1 MKRIYFA
8 ALVGLFGCVSALSA
22 QGRSE
27 LLLEKNWKFTR
38 EDNNEFIK
46 PAFDDSKWQSVTVP
60 HDWAIYGPFSSL
72 NDKQEV
78 AISQDGQKEAMEHAG
93 RTGGLPFVGVGWYR
107 TEFDVPQ
114 FQAGKRATILFDGAM
129 SHANVY
135 INGQKVGYWPYGYN
149 SFHFDITKYLKP
161 GEKNTLAVRLEN
173 LPESSRWYPGAG
185 LYRNVHLIITEDAY
199 IPVWGTYIT
208 TPSVNEKFAKVNVR
222 TKVVLPEGADPAKYS
237 VETSVWNPNKQK
249 LTAVRTSLAQMKYN
263 NNQAEQE
270 FVIQAPSLW
279 SPEMPALY
287 SAETRLYEGDKL
299 KDIYTTPFGIRSIEI
314 IPDKGFFL
322 NGKRTVFKGVCNH
335 HDLGPLGAAVNDAA
349 IRRQIRILKDMGC
362 NAIRTSHNM
371 PAPELIR
378 ACDEMGMMIMAE
390 SFDEWNVAKC
400 KNGYNLLFDEWAE
413 KDLVN
418 LLHNFRNNP
427 SVVMWCI
434 GNEVPNQWN
443 EGDCKIAKWLQ
454 DICHRE
460 DPTHQAVTFL
470 ALEALLGGLRIAA
483 VQFNTQIFR
492 TFSLTLTVD
501 KQLGRRVIRVHK
513 YRRHLPFTSRPGP
526 MRQDMQRT
534 YRFVPMATIQIETI
548 LRNTRKVN
556 DAEQGTMTWPIRI
569 IRSRFTQ
576 IVEASPHK
584 LTDTIR

>member
-1 MKRIYFA
+1 M
-8 ALVGLFGCVSALSA
+8 
-22 QGRSE
+22 
-27 LLLEKNWKFTR
+27 
-38 EDNNEFIK
+38 
-46 PAFDDSKWQSVTVP
+46 
-60 HDWAIYGPFSSL
+60 
-72 NDKQEV
+72 
-78 AISQDGQKEAMEHAG
+78 
-93 RTGGLPFVGVGWYR
+93 
-107 TEFDVPQ
+107 
-114 FQAGKRATILFDGAM
+114 
-129 SHANVY
+129 NV
-135 INGQKVGYWPYGYN
+135 
-149 SFHFDITKYLKP
+149 L
-161 GEKNTLAVRLEN
+161 
-173 LPESSRWYPGAG
+173 
-185 LYRNVHLIITEDAY
+185 
-199 IPVWGTYIT
+199 
-208 TPSVNEKFAKVNVR
+208 

-263 NNQAEQE
+263 NDQAEQE
-270 FVIQAPSLW
+270 FVIQDPSLW

-299 KDIYTTPFGIRSIEI
+299 KDVYTTPFGIRSIEI

-443 EGDCKIAKWLQ
+443 EGDTKIAKWLQ
-454 DICHRE
+454 DIAGNGCS
-460 DPTHQAVTFL
+460 
-470 ALEALLGGLRIAA
+470 GC
-483 VQFNTQIFR
+483 
-492 TFSLTLTVD
+492 
-501 KQLGRRVIRVHK
+501 
-513 YRRHLPFTSRPGP
+513 
-526 MRQDMQRT
+526 
-534 YRFVPMATIQIETI
+534 
-548 LRNTRKVN
+548 
-556 DAEQGTMTWPIRI
+556 
-569 IRSRFTQ
+569 RSQ
-576 IVEASPHK
+576 Q
-584 LTDTIR
+584 